1 MRRWCP
7 SLFLE
12 TYATEQKS
20 KLFWRGRKKG
30 FRGAGVPPAV
40 FAIAG
45 ILQTRRQDA
54 GATKMTTPKATE
66 QRNPRTHGIDAKSTI
81 EILRA
86 IHGEDASVVKAVASA
101 LPAIARAVDAIAGA
115 LAHGGRL
122 FYVGAGTSG
131 RLAALDAAEL
141 PPTFGT
147 LPGMV
152 QAVIAG
158 GRRALT
164 HAVEGAEDNRGQG
177 ARDLASRG
185 FNAKDAVV
193 GIAASGGTPY
203 ALGALEFAKKRGA
216 VTIGLTSNP
225 RTPITK
231 VAQISIVTPTGPEV
245 ITGSTRMKAGTAQKL
260 VLNMLSTA
268 VMIRLGRV
276 YDNWM
281 IGVALT
287 NRKLQA
293 RGLRILMDA
302 SGKGVAESTR
312 ALRQSGHDVG
322 AALIILK
329 TGASARQAKRLLRDT
344 HGHVHNALNQ
354 AKKITSIAHKAH
366 G

>member
-1 MRRWCP
+1 MIK
-7 SLFLE
+7 
-12 TYATEQKS
+12 T
-20 KLFWRGRKKG
+20 
-30 FRGAGVPPAV
+30 
-40 FAIAG
+40 
-45 ILQTRRQDA
+45 
-54 GATKMTTPKATE
+54 TE
-66 QRNPRTHGIDAKSTI
+66 QRNPRTRGIDAKSTM

-86 IHGEDASVVKAVASA
+86 IHREDASVAKAVSGAM
-101 LPAIARAVDAIAGA
+101 PAIVRAVDAIADA
-115 LAHGGRL
+115 LQKGGRL

-147 LPGMV
+147 SPKLV

-164 HAVEGAEDNRGQG
+164 HAVEGAEDNRPQG
-177 ARDLASRG
+177 ARDLAAHG
-185 FNAKDAVV
+185 LNAKDAVV

-203 ALGALEFAKKRGA
+203 VLGALEFARKKGA
-216 VTIGLTSNP
+216 TTIGITSNP
-225 RTPITK
+225 RTPITE
-231 VAQISIVTPTGPEV
+231 ASEISIVTPTGPEI

-302 SGKGVAESTR
+302 SGADVAESTR
-312 ALRQSGHDVG
+312 ALRQSGHNLGV
-322 AALIILK
+322 ALIMLR

-354 AKKITSIAHKAH
+354 TKAITGGSHNPH